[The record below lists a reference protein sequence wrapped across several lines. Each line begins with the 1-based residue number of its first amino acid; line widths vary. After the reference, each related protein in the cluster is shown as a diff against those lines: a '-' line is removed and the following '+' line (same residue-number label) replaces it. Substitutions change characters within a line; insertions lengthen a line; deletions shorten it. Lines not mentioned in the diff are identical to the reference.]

1 MRKRI
6 VLVITI
12 LLLGG
17 LIWYLFLKPNDY
29 IVTFKSKAITG
40 ALNQEIKLWANSLE
54 NAEFIEQRD
63 LSNFVHQIEF
73 NDSIHR
79 YEWDI
84 DPINDS
90 MSKVKVSI
98 KDLNNSFLNR
108 IKIPFYNSDF
118 EKRTKKTLMDCMMT
132 VKEHTER
139 FKVTVIGPST
149 IEPRFYAYVPLK
161 STQKDKALKMMENYS
176 FLNTILVKNGL
187 KLDGQP
193 FIEIIDW
200 TIEKDSISYNFCY
213 PIVQSDTLPAI
224 KGLEFKKLDERKAL
238 KAIYNGNYITSDR
251 AWYHLLEYADKNHI
265 PVKKQPL
272 EIFYSNPNM
281 GGNEL
286 DWKAEIFMPLQ

>member
-1 MRKRI
+1 
-6 VLVITI
+6 
-12 LLLGG
+12 
-17 LIWYLFLKPNDY
+17 
-29 IVTFKSKAITG
+29 
-40 ALNQEIKLWANSLE
+40 
-54 NAEFIEQRD
+54 
-63 LSNFVHQIEF
+63 
-73 NDSIHR
+73 
-79 YEWDI
+79 
-84 DPINDS
+84 
-90 MSKVKVSI
+90 
-98 KDLNNSFLNR
+98 
-108 IKIPFYNSDF
+108 
-118 EKRTKKTLMDCMMT
+118 MMT

-149 IEPRFYAYVPLK
+149 IEPRFYAYVPLQ